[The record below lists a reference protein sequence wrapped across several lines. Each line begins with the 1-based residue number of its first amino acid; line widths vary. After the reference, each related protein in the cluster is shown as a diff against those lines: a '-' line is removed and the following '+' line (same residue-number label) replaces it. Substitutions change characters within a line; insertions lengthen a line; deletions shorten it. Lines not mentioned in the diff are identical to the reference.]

1 MKELFKTI
9 IKDFHAQIPFREV
22 RKRELQIPL
31 RSQKIISLTGPRRC
45 GKTFYFYSL
54 INRLM
59 EDVPVDRIIYIN
71 FEDERMDI
79 HSRELHLILDAYYE
93 LYPGNYNQ
101 EIFVFFDEIQN
112 IDGWEAFVRRLNDTF
127 HCHIFITGSSAKML
141 GKEIATSLRGRSVNY
156 QMFPL
161 SFEEYCQFQGID
173 SGDVYST
180 PGKARLRSQFQAYLK
195 NGGYPEVLILP
206 EELVNK
212 TLQSYF
218 DVMLFRDI
226 VERYN
231 VSNTVV
237 LKQFIKKLVNTIS
250 SEFSIHKFYNELKSQ
265 GISISKN
272 TVYEYLEYATDCFLL
287 FLLLPYDPSL
297 VRQQT
302 RSKKIYAVD
311 TGLINA
317 ITYRFSQDRGKLLEN
332 AVFLE
337 LSRRE
342 MPLFYHKNQFECDF
356 IVQQEEAIK
365 EAYQVSLTVS
375 QTETR
380 QREIRALQK
389 TMDKFNLS
397 EGCIITLDE
406 EEDIELNNKRIAI
419 KPAWKWFLR
428 T

>member
-9 IKDFHAQIPFREV
+9 IKDFHIQTPFKKVHE
-22 RKRELQIPL
+22 RELRVPL

-45 GKTFYFYSL
+45 GKTFYFYLL
-54 INRLM
+54 INRLLL
-59 EDVPVDRIIYIN
+59 DIPVDQIIYIN

-79 HSRELHLILDAYYE
+79 HSQELHLILDAHYE
-93 LYPGNYNQ
+93 LYPENYNK

-112 IDGWEAFVRRLNDTF
+112 IDGWEAFVRRLYDTSE
-127 HCHIFITGSSAKML
+127 CHIFITGSSAKML
-141 GKEIATSLRGRSVNY
+141 GKEIASSLRGRNLIY

-161 SFEEYCQFQGID
+161 SFKEYCQFQEID
-173 SGDVYST
+173 IGDVYST
-180 PGKARLRSQFQAYLK
+180 PGKAQLRSQLQAYLK
-195 NGGYPEVLILP
+195 KGGYPEVLQLP
-206 EELVNK
+206 EELVQK

-231 VSNTVV
+231 VSNTLV
-237 LKQFIKKLVNTIS
+237 LKQFIKKLMNTIS

-287 FLLLPYDPSL
+287 FLLFPHDPSL

-317 ITYRFSQDRGKLLEN
+317 ITYRFSQDQGKLLEN

-337 LSRRE
+337 LLRRE
-342 MPLFYHKNQFECDF
+342 MPLFYYKNQFECDF
-356 IVQQEEAIK
+356 ITQQEEAIK

-375 QTETR
+375 QKATR

-406 EEDIELNNKRIAI
+406 EEDIEVNNKRITI
-419 KPAWKWFLR
+419 QPAWKWFLL
-428 T
+428 

>member
-9 IKDFHAQIPFREV
+9 IKDFHVQIPFKEV
-22 RKRELQIPL
+22 FERALEIPL

-54 INRLM
+54 INQLIS
-59 EDVPVDRIIYIN
+59 DIPVDRIIYIN
-71 FEDERMDI
+71 FEDERIEID
-79 HSRELHLILDAYYE
+79 SRQLHLIMDAYYE
-93 LYPGNYNQ
+93 LYPENYNK
-101 EIFVFFDEIQN
+101 EIFIFFDEIQN
-112 IDGWEAFVRRLNDTF
+112 IDGWEAFVRRLYDTSD
-127 HCHIFITGSSAKML
+127 CHIFITGSSAKML
-141 GKEIATSLRGRSVNY
+141 GKEIATSLRGRNLIY

-161 SFEEYCQFQGID
+161 SFKEFCQFQGID

-180 PGKARLRSQFQAYLK
+180 PGKARLRSQFQGYLE
-195 NGGYPEVLILP
+195 NGGYPEVLQLP
-206 EELVNK
+206 EELVHK

-237 LKQFIKKLVNTIS
+237 LKQFIKKLLNTIS

-272 TVYEYLEYATDCFLL
+272 TIYEYLKYATDCFLL

-297 VRQQT
+297 VRQHT

-317 ITYRFSQDRGKLLEN
+317 ITYRFSQDQGKLLEN

-337 LSRRE
+337 LLRRE

-356 IVQQEEAIK
+356 IIQQEEAIK
-365 EAYQVSLTVS
+365 EAYQVSLTIG
-375 QTETR
+375 QTATR

-389 TMDKFNLS
+389 TMDKYNLS
-397 EGCIITLDE
+397 EGHIITLDE
-406 EEDIELNNKRIAI
+406 EEDVEVNNKRIAI
-419 KPAWKWFLR
+419 KPAWKWFLH

>member
-9 IKDFHAQIPFREV
+9 IKDFHAHIPFKEV

-54 INRLM
+54 INKLM
-59 EDVPVDRIIYIN
+59 EEVPVDRIIYIN
-71 FEDERMDI
+71 FEDERMDMD
-79 HSRELHLILDAYYE
+79 SRELHLILDAYYE

-112 IDGWEAFVRRLNDTF
+112 IDGWEAFVRRLYDTSD
-127 HCHIFITGSSAKML
+127 CHIFITGSSAKML
-141 GKEIATSLRGRSVNY
+141 GKEIATSLRGRNVNY

-173 SGDVYST
+173 SSDVYST

-389 TMDKFNLS
+389 TMDKYNLS

-406 EEDIELNNKRIAI
+406 EEDIEINNKRIAI
-419 KPAWKWFLR
+419 TPAWKWFLR
-428 T
+428 R

>member
-9 IKDFHAQIPFREV
+9 IKDFHVQIPFKEV
-22 RKRELQIPL
+22 FERALEIPL

-54 INRLM
+54 INQLIS
-59 EDVPVDRIIYIN
+59 DIPVDRIIYIN
-71 FEDERMDI
+71 FEDERIELD
-79 HSRELHLILDAYYE
+79 SRQLHLIMDAYYE
-93 LYPGNYNQ
+93 LYPENYNK
-101 EIFVFFDEIQN
+101 EIFIFFDEIQN
-112 IDGWEAFVRRLNDTF
+112 IDGWEAFVRRLYDTSD
-127 HCHIFITGSSAKML
+127 CHIFITGSSAKML
-141 GKEIATSLRGRSVNY
+141 GKEIATSLRGRNLIY

-161 SFEEYCQFQGID
+161 SFKEFCQFQGID

-180 PGKARLRSQFQAYLK
+180 PGKARLRSQFQGYLE
-195 NGGYPEVLILP
+195 NGGYPEVLQLP
-206 EELVNK
+206 EELVHK

-237 LKQFIKKLVNTIS
+237 LKQFIKKLLNTIS

-272 TVYEYLEYATDCFLL
+272 TIYEYLEYATDCFLL

-297 VRQQT
+297 VRQHT

-317 ITYRFSQDRGKLLEN
+317 ITYRFSQDQGKLLEN

-337 LSRRE
+337 LLRRE

-356 IVQQEEAIK
+356 IIQQEEAIK
-365 EAYQVSLTVS
+365 EAYQVSLTIG
-375 QTETR
+375 QTATR

-389 TMDKFNLS
+389 TMDKYNLS
-397 EGCIITLDE
+397 EGYIITLDE
-406 EEDIELNNKRIAI
+406 EEDVEVNNKRIAI
-419 KPAWKWFLR
+419 KPAWKWFLH

>member
-9 IKDFHAQIPFREV
+9 IKDFHVQVPFKEV
-22 RKRELQIPL
+22 RERKLQIPL

-45 GKTFYFYSL
+45 GKTYYFYSL
-54 INRLM
+54 INQLM
-59 EDVPVDRIIYIN
+59 ENIPADRIIYIN
-71 FEDERMDI
+71 FEDERMDL

-112 IDGWEAFVRRLNDTF
+112 IDGWEAFVRRLYDTSG
-127 HCHIFITGSSAKML
+127 CHIFITGSSAKML
-141 GKEIATSLRGRSVNY
+141 GKEIATSLRGRNLIY

-161 SFEEYCQFQGID
+161 SFKEYCQFQGIE

-180 PGKARLRSQFQAYLK
+180 PGKARLRAQFQAYLK
-195 NGGYPEVLILP
+195 NGGYPESLQLP
-206 EELVNK
+206 EELLHK

-237 LKQFIKKLVNTIS
+237 LKQFIKKLLNTIS
-250 SEFSIHKFYNELKSQ
+250 AEFSIHKFYNELKSQ
-265 GISISKN
+265 GIAISKN

-297 VRQQT
+297 VRQQS

-317 ITYRFSQDRGKLLEN
+317 ITYRFSQDQGKLLEN

-337 LSRRE
+337 LLRRE
-342 MPLFYHKNQFECDF
+342 APLFYHKNQFECDF
-356 IVQQEEAIK
+356 MVQQEEAIK
-365 EAYQVSLTVS
+365 EAYQVSLSVS
-375 QTETR
+375 QTATR

-389 TMDKFNLS
+389 TLDKFNLS
-397 EGCIITLDE
+397 KGCIITLDE
-406 EEDIELNNKRIAI
+406 EEDVEINKKRIAI
-419 KPAWKWFLR
+419 TPAWKWFLQA
-428 T
+428 